1 MSLNQ
6 RRLAAS
12 SRPRFKKTLLA
23 VTLASLACSAG
34 AEEKSEQLE
43 LGAVVVTATGFEQSV
58 KDAPAAI
65 TVISAEE
72 LKKRSYTDITDA
84 LKNVAGVQIAGGGVE
99 RSIQIRGMTSGY
111 TLFLIDGRPMQ
122 GNDSFG
128 LNGTQ
133 NGTPINFLPPIEAI
147 ERI

>member
-58 KDAPAAI
+58 KDAPAADRKS
-65 TVISAEE
+65 V
-72 LKKRSYTDITDA
+72 
-84 LKNVAGVQIAGGGVE
+84 V
-99 RSIQIRGMTSGY
+99 
-111 TLFLIDGRPMQ
+111 
-122 GNDSFG
+122 
-128 LNGTQ
+128 
-133 NGTPINFLPPIEAI
+133 
-147 ERI
+147 